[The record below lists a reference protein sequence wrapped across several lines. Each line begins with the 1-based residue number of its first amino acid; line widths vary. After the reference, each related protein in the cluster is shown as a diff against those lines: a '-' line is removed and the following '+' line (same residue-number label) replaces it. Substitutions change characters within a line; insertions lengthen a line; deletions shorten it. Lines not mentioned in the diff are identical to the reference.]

1 MMTLAPKL
9 TEILTFKYVLHPD
22 VLLLFELEQCTAGV
36 IDAFVGKKYQRRKP
50 V

>member
-22 VLLLFELEQCTAGV
+22 VLLLFELEQCTAGGSTQN
-36 IDAFVGKKYQRRKP
+36 FFGRTEKF
-50 V
+50 